1 MSAMGENTYIKVE
14 NLKKYFSTKRG
25 MLHAV
30 DDVSF
35 SINKGETLG
44 LVGESGCGKST
55 LGRCLIRLLPTTSG
69 KVLLKNGGEGFV
81 DLAQASKRTMN
92 ELRKRVQIVFQDPY
106 SCLNPR
112 LSVSDL
118 IAEPLIVNGYGSSKE
133 INRRVLELMD
143 IVGLAERLSTSY
155 PHELDG
161 GRRQR
166 IGIARSL
173 ALNPEF
179 IVLDEP
185 VSALDV
191 CIQAQIL
198 NLLNDLQKEFS
209 YTYVFIS
216 HNLSVVKHVSDR
228 IAVMYLGK
236 IVELTDYRELF
247 ANPLHPYTL
256 ALLSAIPLAKLDVK
270 KERIILEGD
279 VGSPIEPPEGCRFA
293 GRCRSACEIC
303 SRLTPELRE
312 VTPGHFVSCHLTSQT
327 ISVRRD
333 ERLSPEQLL
342 ETEITGWHKGG
353 FMGQSAP
360 ELQEQQS
367 LESELDNGKTYG
379 GE

>member
-1 MSAMGENTYIKVE
+1 MSEAYIRVE
-14 NLKKYFSTKRG
+14 NLKKYFPTKRG

-35 SINKGETLG
+35 EIHKGETLG

-55 LGRCLIRLLPTTSG
+55 LGRCLIRLLDSTSG
-69 KVLLKNGGEGFV
+69 KVLLQNADGVGYTDVTKVSPREM
-81 DLAQASKRTMN
+81 K

-112 LSVSDL
+112 LSVWEL
-118 IAEPLIVNGYGSSKE
+118 IAEPLIVNSIYSDKDEMRKRIRS
-133 INRRVLELMD
+133 LMD
-143 IVGLAERLSTSY
+143 TVGLAERLENSY

-198 NLLNDLQKEFS
+198 NLLNSLQKEFK

-216 HNLSVVKHVSDR
+216 HNLSVVRHVSDR
-228 IAVMYLGK
+228 IAVMYLGQ
-236 IVELTDYRELF
+236 IVELSDYRELF
-247 ANPLHPYTL
+247 SKPLHPYTQ
-256 ALLSAIPLAKLDVK
+256 ALLSAIPLAKLDVQR
-270 KERIILEGD
+270 ERIILEGD
-279 VGSPIEPPEGCRFA
+279 VPSPIEPPNVCRFA
-293 GRCRSACEIC
+293 GRCRHATDMC
-303 SRLTPELRE
+303 RTTPPALRE
-312 VTPGHFVSCHLTSQT
+312 ILPGHFAACHYAK
-327 ISVRRD
+327 
-333 ERLSPEQLL
+333 E
-342 ETEITGWHKGG
+342 K
-353 FMGQSAP
+353 
-360 ELQEQQS
+360 
-367 LESELDNGKTYG
+367 
-379 GE
+379 